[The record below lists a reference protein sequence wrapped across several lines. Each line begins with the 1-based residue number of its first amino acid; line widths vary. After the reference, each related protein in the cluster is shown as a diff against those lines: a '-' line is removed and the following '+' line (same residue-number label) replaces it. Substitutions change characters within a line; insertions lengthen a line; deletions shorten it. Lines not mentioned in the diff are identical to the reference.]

1 MMTKTDLKKLIT
13 SLDAVSKEE
22 NVAILKVQRDRYCEI
37 TKALTRRID
46 QITRQIE
53 RLTGPTKDLMAV
65 TNAIVNPTVSNKT
78 EPTVVPFSKTGLE
91 PNKAINVILN
101 WVRKTGGRYQFV
113 FTDPKTGN
121 QFQLSR
127 PIGPWSTPA
136 AVSVIRY
143 TLQHCAKK
151 KVGNNH
157 LQIEMDALCNKA
169 LSVKVTILVT
179 PVSGA
184 LNWQTRGNWV

>member
-1 MMTKTDLKKLIT
+1 MTKTDLKKLIT

-46 QITRQIE
+46 QITRQLE
-53 RLTGPTKDLMAV
+53 RLTGPTKDLLAV
-65 TNAIVNPTVSNKT
+65 TDAIVNPTPETKT
-78 EPTVVPFSKTGLE
+78 EPTLVPFSQTGL
-91 PNKAINVILN
+91 PTNKNIKVVLT

-113 FTDPKTGN
+113 FTDPQTGK

-127 PIGPWSTPA
+127 PIGPWTTPA
-136 AVSVIRY
+136 SLSVIRY
-143 TLQHCAKK
+143 TVNHITGKK
-151 KVGNNH
+151 GIGNNH
-157 LQIEMDALCNKA
+157 LQAEMDALCNKPLNA
-169 LSVKVTILVT
+169 KVVIMVQ

-184 LNWQTRGNWV
+184 LNWQTRGSW